1 MELLFDVGIKSIL
14 ITGIGLLL
22 TILLKHQSAHL
33 RHWLISCTLI
43 SLLILPIAAYFLP
56 NWEVVPL
63 PEESAIANL
72 YKASTIS
79 ISHNDNPIEKN
90 APIEVFPPQHLLNES
105 NTDELSQH
113 YFSIVVIF
121 WGLVA
126 LIFIIRLIGGIIALN
141 RLTNSAIPI
150 PQIALPFSASSKVL
164 VKESNRID
172 TPMTWGFFRPVILI
186 PQFDQNLEGEQL
198 ETILVHEHAHI
209 ERKDFLLHLLT
220 LLAGCLYWFNPLYW
234 VLKKRQ
240 TLEREKA
247 CDELVLSKGWHPTD
261 YASQLVSIARTIS
274 QQPQPLIREM
284 AIPLGG
290 ISQIK
295 QRVRAILSFDIKTI
309 LPSALQLRSY
319 AGYFGCLI
327 PIIAAISPINPSES
341 IPYLKELKEDMKV
354 VELPKLPFLEIKST
368 DAKSPSRI
376 ILKSKREPI
385 RVEPLSTI
393 SPPEIAMPSRPLLI
407 TKPSIPLKQV
417 QEVTGLKGT
426 WTNGNTHYKFWTYG
440 KVTPSTSEPYFHFE
454 TLDAMVIIE
463 ESKKGSWKKSKKLLL
478 TPAPFN
484 GVLVQDFLGGVPNAF
499 SGYRAGEILPFW
511 YKNGEWV
518 FRFNAHKK
526 WLQSV
531 GPQIVKRM
539 MDGDVITASNKDQ
552 QWQQIIDSH
561 QAIKK
566 KRFVLPPK
574 HSVVTDLFSSI
585 DSSVAVLPTQVVSVP
600 TPKITGTT
608 KVLGRNNPTKTTT
621 GFGGSNGVGKIFG
634 SVIPYQGPSVQVD
647 AFHFHVRYK
656 RYDTVNLALNFYKLA
671 HGKVLGLL
679 HATPFNATVALLDGW
694 NQIDLPEST
703 LFMDSDILVT
713 MEIIGSQPTH
723 GGMFLSW
730 DKEPYREPI
739 PLSGLNIGGIQETN
753 FSFYLTVRE

>member
-1 MELLFDVGIKSIL
+1 MELLFDVSIKSFL
-14 ITGIGLLL
+14 ITGMGLVL
-22 TILLKHQSAHL
+22 IFFFRHHSAHL

-43 SLLILPIAAYFLP
+43 SLLLLPIAAFLIP
-56 NWEVVPL
+56 DWEVIPI
-63 PEESAIANL
+63 PEESAVATIYQTSTVHSFANSNPGMENAAL
-72 YKASTIS
+72 KAPPPFNVVPNEMTSDIS
-79 ISHNDNPIEKN
+79 QDYVSVGVMI
-90 APIEVFPPQHLLNES
+90 
-105 NTDELSQH
+105 
-113 YFSIVVIF
+113 

-126 LIFIIRLIGGIIALN
+126 MVFFIRLITGIVGLY
-141 RLTNSAIPI
+141 RLTKSATAVSPS
-150 PQIALPFSASSKVL
+150 ALPTNMNPNLVIKQSSL
-164 VKESNRID
+164 ID
-172 TPMTWGFFRPVILI
+172 TPMTWGFFQPVILV
-186 PQFDQNLEGEQL
+186 PPFHQRLTDEQL
-198 ETILVHEHAHI
+198 KTILIHENAHI
-209 ERKDFLLHLLT
+209 ERKDFLLHFLT
-220 LLAGCLYWFNPLYW
+220 LLAGCLYWFNPFYW
-234 VLKKRQ
+234 ILKSRQ

-247 CDELVLSKGWHPTD
+247 CDELVLSKGWRPTD

-274 QQPQPLIREM
+274 QQPQLIRKM
-284 AIPLGG
+284 AVPLGG

-295 QRVRAILSFDIKTI
+295 QRVLAILSFDLRTI
-309 LPSALQLRSY
+309 LPSTIQLRSY

-327 PIIAAISPINPSES
+327 PLIAAISPINPAES
-341 IPYLKELKEDMKV
+341 IPYLNELKADIKV

-368 DAKSPSRI
+368 DAQSPSRI
-376 ILKSKREPI
+376 ILKPKREPI
-385 RVEPLSTI
+385 LVEPISTI
-393 SPPEIAMPSRPLLI
+393 SPPAIDMPSRPVVIPKRSL
-407 TKPSIPLKQV
+407 PLKQV

-426 WTNGNTHYKFWTYG
+426 LTNGNTHYKFWTYG

-454 TLDAMVIIE
+454 TADAMVIIE
-463 ESKKGSWKKSKKLLL
+463 ESKKGTWKKSKKLML

-484 GVLVQDFLGGVPNAF
+484 GVLVQDFWDGVPNAF

-518 FRFNAHKK
+518 FRFNAHEK

-531 GPQIVKRM
+531 GPQIVRQM
-539 MDGDVITASNKDQ
+539 MDGQVTPASSEDQ
-552 QWQQIIDSH
+552 QWQQIIDTH

-574 HSVVTDLFSSI
+574 HSVVTDHLSSI
-585 DSSVAVLPTQVVSVP
+585 DTSVAVLPTQVVSVP
-600 TPKITGTT
+600 TPKITGIT

-656 RYDTVNLALNFYKLA
+656 RYDTVNLALNFYKLV
-671 HGKVLGLL
+671 HGEVMGLL

-694 NQIDLPEST
+694 NQIDLPAST
-703 LFMDSDILVT
+703 LFMDSDVLVT

-730 DKEPYREPI
+730 DKEPYRDPI
-739 PLSGLNIGGIQETN
+739 PFSGLNIGGIQETN
-753 FSFYLTVRE
+753 FSFYLTARE